1 VRGNVTTLSHHTRAS
16 VDRRHTLREIGGDPI
31 DPQALPKFP
40 ALLILKEKEK

>member
-1 VRGNVTTLSHHTRAS
+1 VRGNVTTLSHHTRGS

-31 DPQALPKFP
+31 DQKFP